1 LRGIFRNFLGTL
13 AGHLA
18 TNFNKKPKST
28 PTNKIIKS
36 LDYIVVIFSDALSFV

>member
-1 LRGIFRNFLGTL
+1 LRGIFRNCRGTL

-18 TNFNKKPKST
+18 TNSNKNPKST

-36 LDYIVVIFSDALSFV
+36 LDFIVVIFFDALSFV